1 MLASLLCFA
10 IPYILL
16 VRILRYQ
23 RVKLIPTKF
32 SGDELLTMSPWT
44 AQQIVYES
52 FFHDT
57 PMMMLLGT
65 QVALFKVYG
74 ISSIATLLL
83 RTGELKTLHTMN
95 KRLADTSTLIATFLS
110 NPLVGP
116 GYETPS
122 DDPRAAIAIAR
133 VNYLHR
139 KYRINN
145 DDYLYNL
152 ALFMI
157 EPIRWTGRFDWRPHS
172 PIEIQAIFTLWT
184 EIGRRMG
191 IKNIWASYTEMEEW
205 VENFEELNM
214 VPSTASAELAR
225 TTINHFL
232 ERIPIQ
238 SLRPLFFQ
246 LMLTVLDTR
255 TRNAMQLPEPNP
267 WVSALIHWLFIIR
280 AFVVRNLCLPR
291 QKPAIW
297 VQLDNTY
304 RLDEDGVP
312 RMSAVY
318 QRRSG
323 PYYFPQKTGFAL
335 KLQNVF
341 IWLGLRSEEKSPGS
355 KWFSEGYRLEE
366 LGPIQF
372 KEDGHEQVM
381 QEAAILQGCPLTGL
395 WAK

>member
-1 MLASLLCFA
+1 
-10 IPYILL
+10 
-16 VRILRYQ
+16 
-23 RVKLIPTKF
+23 
-32 SGDELLTMSPWT
+32 MSPWT

-83 RTGELKTLHTMN
+83 RTGELKTPHTIN

-133 VNYLHR
+133 
-139 KYRINN
+139 NN

-157 EPIRWTGRFDWRPHS
+157 EPIRWTACFDWRPHS
-172 PIEIQAIFTLWT
+172 PLEIQAIFTLWT

-214 VPSTASAELAR
+214 VPSPASAELAR

-267 WVSALIHWLFIIR
+267 WVSVLIHWLFIIR

-291 QKPAIW
+291 RKPAIW
-297 VQLDNTY
+297 VELDNMY

-366 LGPIQF
+366 LGPTQF
-372 KEDGHEQVM
+372 KEGQ
-381 QEAAILQGCPLTGL
+381 
-395 WAK
+395 

>member
-16 VRILRYQ
+16 VRILRYR

-32 SGDELLTMSPWT
+32 SGDGLLTMSPWT

-83 RTGELKTLHTMN
+83 RTGELKTPHTIN

-157 EPIRWTGRFDWRPHS
+157 EPIRWTARFDWRPHS
-172 PIEIQAIFTLWT
+172 PLEIQAIFTLWT

-214 VPSTASAELAR
+214 IPSTASAELAR

-246 LMLTVLDTR
+246 LVLTVLDTR

-291 QKPAIW
+291 RKPAIW
-297 VQLDNTY
+297 VQLDNMY

-366 LGPIQF
+366 L
-372 KEDGHEQVM
+372 VC
-381 QEAAILQGCPLTGL
+381 AIM
-395 WAK
+395 

>member
-16 VRILRYQ
+16 VRILRYR

-32 SGDELLTMSPWT
+32 SEDELLTMSPWT

-74 ISSIATLLL
+74 ISSIATLLI
-83 RTGELKTLHTMN
+83 RTGELKTPHTMN

-157 EPIRWTGRFDWRPHS
+157 EPIRWTARFDWRPHS
-172 PIEIQAIFTLWT
+172 PLEIQAIFTLWT

-246 LMLTVLDTR
+246 LMLTILDTR
-255 TRNAMQLPEPNP
+255 TRNAMQLPEPNT

-291 QKPAIW
+291 RKPAIW

-335 KLQNVF
+335 RLQNLF
-341 IWLGLRSEEKSPGS
+341 ISLGLRSEEKSPGS

-372 KEDGHEQVM
+372 KEDGHQQVM